1 MFRQNPIGLRLYF
14 IHNLLQIGRA
24 DAKRATI
31 MNESRIK
38 ILKEEDINKALFK
51 LGIPMVVSL
60 LVAALYNVIDTYFVS
75 ELGKEAVAA
84 VSVAF
89 PIQLIFL
96 GIGLAFGAD
105 AGSSVYLGFL
115 CSMMESVPVAEPEAF
130 EIPLLLC
137 HPEKDRWTPERISCL
152 FFDRIRSAKER
163 CTLKNAGHFPIEQ
176 PGIAQL
182 EESVVSFIKK
192 YY

>member
-1 MFRQNPIGLRLYF
+1 
-14 IHNLLQIGRA
+14 
-24 DAKRATI
+24 

-60 LVAALYNVIDTYFVS
+60 LGAALYNVVDTYFVS

-96 GIGLAFGAD
+96 GIGLAFGA
-105 AGSSVYLGFL
+105 GFSVYLGFL
-115 CSMMESVPVAEPEAF
+115 WSMMESVPAIEPETF

-163 CTLKNAGHFPIEQ
+163 CTLKTQAIFRLNSR
-176 PGIAQL
+176 
-182 EESVVSFIKK
+182 ESHSLKK
-192 YY
+192 PLFHL